1 MDPLLKNFDEFVDD
15 LLCSEKNLLKAE
27 LDLLIMQHIFESIDL
42 DCLKDIEHFQNDSLA
57 A

>member
-15 LLCSEKNLLKAE
+15 LLSSENNLLKAE
-27 LDLLIMQHIFESIDL
+27 MDLLIMQHIFESIDL
-42 DCLKDIEHFQNDSLA
+42 DSLKDIEHFHNDSLA

>member
-15 LLCSEKNLLKAE
+15 LLSSENNLLKAE
-27 LDLLIMQHIFESIDL
+27 MDLLIMQHIFESIDL
-42 DCLKDIEHFQNDSLA
+42 DSLKDIEHFDNDCLA

>member
-15 LLCSEKNLLKAE
+15 LLSSENDLLKAE

-42 DCLKDIEHFQNDSLA
+42 DCLKDIEPFQNDSLA

>member
-1 MDPLLKNFDEFVDD
+1 MDPLLKHFDEFVDD
-15 LLCSEKNLLKAE
+15 LLSSENNLLQAE

>member
-1 MDPLLKNFDEFVDD
+1 MDPLLKHFDEFVDD
-15 LLCSEKNLLKAE
+15 LLSSENNLLQGE